1 MGSSKTFKLR
11 ITSPYSLCMALA
23 IGSSS
28 TTISSLTTAIP
39 LLRVRHGRNRGDT
52 EWTSTHKSQV
62 WEFSEPESWTG
73 RVFGLKILTKQN
85 SAEQNPSYN
94 YITEVSWPIY
104 PRHAKSTT
112 AHTAKKWL
120 RSQIAPQTRQT
131 KTSMFIK
138 IKTVVKLKQN
148 WKLKRNELT
157 LHKNGVGWPIWMWCV
172 KDGGWQSG
180 VWKMVGDKVV
190 CERWW
195 VTMWCV
201 KDGGWQCGVWKMVGD
216 NVVCERWWV
225 TMWCVKDGGWHW
237 VTMWCVK
244 DGGWQ
249 CGVWKMVGGNVVCER
264 WWVTLG
270 DNVVCERWWVTK
282 WWVKLRRARRRRAR
296 RDTESKTRTPQKVI
310 KVLNKWINIY
320 IYKE

>member
-28 TTISSLTTAIP
+28 TTISSLTT
-39 LLRVRHGRNRGDT
+39 GRSRF
-52 EWTSTHKSQV
+52 
-62 WEFSEPESWTG
+62 WEFGMDETEAIQSEPALTNPKFESSLSQSHEQVAYLGSKYWQN
-73 RVFGLKILTKQN
+73 KN

-180 VWKMVGDKVV
+180 VWKM
-190 CERWW
+190 W
-195 VTMWCV
+195 VTKWCV
-201 KDGGWQCGVWKMVGD
+201 KDDGWQCGVWKMVGD